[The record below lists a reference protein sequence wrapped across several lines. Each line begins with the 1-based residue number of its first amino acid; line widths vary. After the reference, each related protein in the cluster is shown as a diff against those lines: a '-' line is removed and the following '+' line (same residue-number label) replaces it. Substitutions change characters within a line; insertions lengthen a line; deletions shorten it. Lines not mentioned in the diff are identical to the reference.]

1 VGKLAYGTGPVPFIR
16 TSDLANWEI
25 KTDPKHG
32 VSRDIYEALR
42 TKQDIQALDILMVKD
57 GTYLIGTCAMVTKL
71 DIEIVLQSHL
81 YKLRVNKADYLDPF
95 LLLALLSSRPVQRQI
110 RAETQTQDIINSLGN
125 RIGAIVL
132 PVPRDLERRR
142 QISHIVEEVIRSGA
156 ETRALAREAVDLVDR

>member
-1 VGKLAYGTGPVPFIR
+1 
-16 TSDLANWEI
+16 
-25 KTDPKHG
+25 
-32 VSRDIYEALR
+32 
-42 TKQDIQALDILMVKD
+42 MVKD

-125 RIGAIVL
+125 RIGAILL

-142 QISHIVEEVIRSGA
+142 QISHMVEEVIRSGA